1 MDGFFKTFF
10 QFLDQNSKSLQ
21 LVHMITNP
29 TQIKKMMIS
38 ISEKE
43 KDIIGI
49 EESNLE
55 DDIKATLENPNET
68 YVVEFETL
76 FQGAFVDNFEA
87 ILKNL
92 YKLLDAEVKNEE
104 DLVQANISPL

>member
-1 MDGFFKTFF
+1 
-10 QFLDQNSKSLQ
+10 
-21 LVHMITNP
+21 
-29 TQIKKMMIS
+29 MIS

-104 DLVQANISPL
+104 DLVQANISPLKEETFLMIASVLRSKLLPVRIW

>member
-1 MDGFFKTFF
+1 M
-10 QFLDQNSKSLQ
+10 
-21 LVHMITNP
+21 HMITNP

-76 FQGAFVDNFEA
+76 FQGAFVDNFEV

>member
-1 MDGFFKTFF
+1 
-10 QFLDQNSKSLQ
+10 
-21 LVHMITNP
+21 
-29 TQIKKMMIS
+29 MMIS

-76 FQGAFVDNFEA
+76 FHTWA
-87 ILKNL
+87 NL
-92 YKLLDAEVKNEE
+92 PYRAV
-104 DLVQANISPL
+104 

>member
-1 MDGFFKTFF
+1 MDGFLKTFF

>member
-1 MDGFFKTFF
+1 M
-10 QFLDQNSKSLQ
+10 
-21 LVHMITNP
+21 HMITNP
-29 TQIKKMMIS
+29 TQIKKMIS

>member
-1 MDGFFKTFF
+1 
-10 QFLDQNSKSLQ
+10 
-21 LVHMITNP
+21 
-29 TQIKKMMIS
+29 MIS

-76 FQGAFVDNFEA
+76 FQGAIVDNFEA